1 MTHLGKKHSAQIF
14 DDDLEDPREELRLF
28 KGLKK
33 AQQDKSESDVKQAWE
48 PDREDIYGED
58 LPDRMQRILKFQDY
72 MTEKGLV
79 TNKSNL
85 HDMQM
90 LVLKRSGQSKKPLG
104 FTLAKELR
112 EIKIAKHEQ
121 NIDKLGVNSQV
132 FK

>member
-132 FK
+132 LK